1 MPLNLGSASRP
12 FTEAHAVHG
21 CTKLPKLTSSSH
33 RAKSDGS
40 QRPPNQPSLD
50 WINVRASELRA
61 LKTRRSFV
69 RWLDKQYEALHG
81 DDLLAVSDVLS
92 DEDTP
97 EPSPCTALPA
107 ATTSTMPLPK
117 PGTGMAYVI
126 TDVITLMAAQ
136 AAVVALAVALWW
148 CVFADSTD
156 AAYVRSILA
165 VLKAMLTD
173 KKETK

>member
-12 FTEAHAVHG
+12 FTEAHA
-21 CTKLPKLTSSSH
+21 
-33 RAKSDGS
+33 
-40 QRPPNQPSLD
+40 LD

-117 PGTGMAYVI
+117 PGTGVAYVI

-136 AAVVALAVALWW
+136 TAVVALAVALWW